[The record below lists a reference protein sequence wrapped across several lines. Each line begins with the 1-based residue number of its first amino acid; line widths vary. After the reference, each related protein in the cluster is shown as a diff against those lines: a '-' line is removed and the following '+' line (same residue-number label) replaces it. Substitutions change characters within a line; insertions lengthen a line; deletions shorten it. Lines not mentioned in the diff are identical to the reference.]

1 MGRRYRVGEFAA
13 LAGVS
18 VRTLHHYD
26 RIGLLRPSTYSEG
39 GYRLYSDEDLLRL
52 QQVLT
57 LRFLGLPLARI
68 RDLLARPEFD
78 LVASLRIQRRA
89 LRDRISELE
98 RVETALGELLERRLA
113 TGSWAWELVARA
125 SAAVGEGLARQG
137 EKMEAH
143 YTPEQMKQFEEL
155 REQVPDEERR
165 AVEEGWTALLAE
177 VRANRDLDPASAK
190 AQELADRWDRLTE
203 AVVAGFQSKPE
214 LLAAI
219 GENYRQG
226 RFEGDERAP
235 QAADF
240 AFIER
245 VKQARGR

>member
-1 MGRRYRVGEFAA
+1 VARAYRVGEFAA

-26 RIGLLRPSTYSEG
+26 RIGLLRPSGRSEA
-39 GYRLYSDEDLLRL
+39 GYRLYADEDLLRL

-57 LRFLGLPLARI
+57 LRYLALPLAKI
-68 RDLLARPEFD
+68 RELLDRPEFD
-78 LVASLRIQRRA
+78 LVASLRIQRSA
-89 LRDRISELE
+89 LRERIAELE
-98 RVETALGELLERRLA
+98 RIEAALGALLERRLA
-113 TGSWAWELVARA
+113 SGRWSWELVARA
-125 SAAVGEGLARQG
+125 SAAVGDGLVRQG

-155 REQVPDEERR
+155 GRQVPIEERR

-177 VRANRDLDPASAK
+177 LRASRDLDPASPQAR
-190 AQELADRWDRLTE
+190 ELADRWDRLTE
-203 AVVAGFQSKPE
+203 AVVAGFRDNPA
-214 LLAAI
+214 LLDAVA
-219 GENYRQG
+219 ENYRQG

-235 QAADF
+235 QAEDF

-245 VKQARGR
+245 VKQARG